1 MKLQGGRSRPQR
13 GKDIIHLMR
22 GTMRTESFEF
32 KGRKLDV
39 IAVEADGNWV
49 VTIRENGH
57 TVGRMEYRATVETVN
72 DAANAINP
80 ANLVSEMMK
89 IARRDVLDD
98 IVGLN
103 PAP

>member
-1 MKLQGGRSRPQR
+1 MRYFCFFMIRRPPRYTRTGTLFPYTTLFRS
-13 GKDIIHLMR
+13 DA
-22 GTMRTESFEF
+22 
-32 KGRKLDV
+32 

-49 VTIRENGH
+49 VTSRENGH

-80 ANLVSEMMK
+80 VDLVSEMMK

>member
-1 MKLQGGRSRPQR
+1 M
-13 GKDIIHLMR
+13 IHLMR

-39 IAVEADGNWV
+39 VAVVAGGNWV

-72 DAANAINP
+72 DAATAIN
-80 ANLVSEMMK
+80 AVDLVSEMMK

-98 IVGLN
+98 TVGLN
-103 PAP
+103 PVP